1 MVLLDT
7 ESLLTWTFI
16 SQCLSMQF
24 KESLEAQRVNLG
36 KNNCDDKLNLL
47 CSWLWIASEHAL
59 ELNETQDTIFKNV
72 LNVLR
77 SPHCLSVA
85 FTLQRNT
92 FAVASLQIS

>member
-24 KESLEAQRVNLG
+24 KGSLEAQRVNLG
-36 KNNCDDKLNLL
+36 KNNFDGKLKLI
-47 CSWLWIASEHAL
+47 CSWLRIASEHAL

-72 LNVLR
+72 LYIVFCVHLTAYHQLH
-77 SPHCLSVA
+77 SA
-85 FTLQRNT
+85 FRGRPL
-92 FAVASLQIS
+92 L